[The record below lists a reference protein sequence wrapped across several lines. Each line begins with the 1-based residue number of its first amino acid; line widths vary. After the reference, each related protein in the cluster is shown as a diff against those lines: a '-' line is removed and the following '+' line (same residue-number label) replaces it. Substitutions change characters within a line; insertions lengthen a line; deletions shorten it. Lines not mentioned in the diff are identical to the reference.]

1 MFSACNPEVHT
12 TSVPGEG
19 LERPEPCQPVYS
31 FPGVPKMPI
40 QTTRGK
46 TLRIAQTQ
54 GPAGL
59 LPVEGKAMRTITAKA
74 EVPLRRQRTQ
84 YSCMSASM
92 CACLNAL
99 GHECDE
105 DEVNAVMG
113 ARPMKGA
120 AWEQALACAQH
131 YGVRG
136 TLVCPSTVAQL
147 RDWTSA
153 GKPVMIAWNPEGRE
167 WSHASVVYDVTD
179 NLPEELPSECALMGS
194 RGDSGPWVWVAD
206 TNIPN
211 PEKTSRVVP
220 ADVFYSKWFEKWPN
234 YLVRRPALML
244 DREISP
250 EGRQVMASYK
260 TRQDPY
266 PKAAARYNP
275 DRNRGLS
282 REELQEGWADSRRN
296 VPTSFDFALSKARTK
311 RSELFAPWYRVL
323 NWWES
328 YGTPHQK
335 ELAGWTRKLPEEG
348 LPRNPG
354 DLIEYERAYTKV
366 KDIYDH
372 PSGKGREFFE
382 EVQRALDLPTPLTL
396 PPSDAEKL
404 LTLSL
409 KPSGDFGKA
418 LDRVAAYES
427 KLPGIQAQV
436 EKELNRQVSLAIA
449 ALPEDMQ
456 AWVASQGV
464 RVFAGS
470 TSNLGMPAGEIEGK
484 PSDVPDNVHA
494 VVGYTIYGGIELG
507 QLQGYALWERR
518 FSFGV
523 LPFFEKSPKPRLF
536 RMTVVSRSGSEAFLD
551 LTERSGAVYPPGK
564 GTLSYSVTKAQ
575 YEKAETL
582 PQTRSVVDEISESF
596 RKSVAVWMAWERKQ
610 EDRKKAEVKRKEEEE
625 RKRKEEAVR
634 KEMEAQEALRQREI
648 SRAKAP
654 PAPKTVVDSAL
665 SEKFAILDQLISNGF
680 PQAQA
685 AAKAVKDAYQAGG
698 KPSEDQLKALRNMMY
713 RSRMKAEADQF
724 RVASFG
730 PSPSRV
736 ARLFTQRP
744 R

>member
-1 MFSACNPEVHT
+1 
-12 TSVPGEG
+12 
-19 LERPEPCQPVYS
+19 
-31 FPGVPKMPI
+31 
-40 QTTRGK
+40 
-46 TLRIAQTQ
+46 
-54 GPAGL
+54 
-59 LPVEGKAMRTITAKA
+59 
-74 EVPLRRQRTQ
+74 
-84 YSCMSASM
+84 
-92 CACLNAL
+92 
-99 GHECDE
+99 
-105 DEVNAVMG
+105 
-113 ARPMKGA
+113 
-120 AWEQALACAQH
+120 
-131 YGVRG
+131 
-136 TLVCPSTVAQL
+136 
-147 RDWTSA
+147 
-153 GKPVMIAWNPEGRE
+153 
-167 WSHASVVYDVTD
+167 
-179 NLPEELPSECALMGS
+179 MGS

-296 VPTSFDFALSKARTK
+296 APTSFDLALTKAMIDRSK
-311 RSELFAPWYRVL
+311 LFAPWYPVL
-323 NWWES
+323 NWWET

-335 ELAGWTRKLPEEG
+335 ELVGWARSLREEG

-354 DLIEYERAYTKV
+354 DLIKYERAYAKV

-404 LTLSL
+404 LTLSI

-427 KLPGIQAQV
+427 KLPGIRAQI
-436 EKELNRQVSLAIA
+436 EKELNRQVSLAIE

-456 AWVASQGV
+456 AWVASKGV
-464 RVFAGS
+464 RVFAGIHH
-470 TSNLGMPAGEIEGK
+470 NLGMPAEEIEEK
-484 PSDVPDNVHA
+484 PSDVPDNTDV
-494 VVGYTIYGGIELG
+494 VVGYTIYGGIQLG
-507 QLQGYALWERR
+507 GKPNQGALWERN
-518 FSFGV
+518 FVFGV
-523 LPFFEKSPKPRLF
+523 LPFFEKAPKLRLL
-536 RMTVVSRSGSEAFLD
+536 RTESISRNGRKVLLD
-551 LTERSGAVYPPGK
+551 LAESSRGAVFPPGK
-564 GTLSYSVTKAQ
+564 ESPRYSVTKVQ
-575 YEKAETL
+575 YGQAKTL
-582 PQTRSVVDEISESF
+582 PQTRSVVDEISKAFE
-596 RKSVAVWMAWERKQ
+596 KSVAAWMEWERKQ
-610 EDRKKAEVKRKEEEE
+610 EDRKKAEADKMEEEE

-685 AAKAVKDAYQAGG
+685 AAKAVKDAYLAGD

-736 ARLFTQRP
+736 ARLFTQRS